1 MQSPSTRAG
10 QAMPP
15 WPYAWEQTP
24 ETQRPQLAF
33 LSAQSGQ
40 VAQPLVKI

>member
-1 MQSPSTRAG
+1 M

-15 WPYAWEQTP
+15 HAWEQTP

-33 LSAQSGQ
+33 LSARSGQ
-40 VAQPLVKI
+40 LA